1 MPKLTSIKRCH
12 VCGSISL
19 IPFYKVPISDL
30 MTDEDIY
37 RDVLFCTE
45 CETAHYIN
53 DYGRIEYTN
62 PNLFITRELCEQF
75 WKEEPKLIKE
85 SGETGF
91 EIDVSQPYE
100 RIVEETRV
108 YLKQQNYENYTR
120 ILQ

>member
-53 DYGRIEYTN
+53 DYGRIEYEFSIKTN
-62 PNLFITRELCEQF
+62 SAI
-75 WKEEPKLIKE
+75 
-85 SGETGF
+85 
-91 EIDVSQPYE
+91 E
-100 RIVEETRV
+100 RIIKKDIVHDKE
-108 YLKQQNYENYTR
+108 
-120 ILQ
+120 